1 MAKVKVRIN
10 SAGARAVLRS
20 PAVLAD
26 LEARAASIER
36 AANAMCSADNMRK
49 RPFEH
54 DAKIGTNRARATV
67 RTATPHGVYANN
79 KRNVLIK
86 SIDAG
91 RG

>member
-10 SAGARAVLRS
+10 SAAAWAVLRS

-36 AANAMCSADNMRK
+36 AANAMCSADDMRE

-54 DAKIGTNRARATV
+54 DAKIGMNRARAVV

>member
-10 SAGARAVLRS
+10 SAGARSVLQS
-20 PAVLAD
+20 PRVLAD
-26 LEARAASIER
+26 LEARAASIAR
-36 AANAMCSADNMRK
+36 AANAMCSADKMREL
-49 RPFEH
+49 PFAS
-54 DAKIGTNRARATV
+54 DAKIGMNRARAVV

>member
-1 MAKVKVRIN
+1 M
-10 SAGARAVLRS
+10 LQS
-20 PAVLAD
+20 PRVLAD
-26 LEARAASIER
+26 LEARAASIAR
-36 AANAMCSADNMRK
+36 AANAMCSADKMRE
-49 RPFEH
+49 RPFAS
-54 DAKIGTNRARATV
+54 DAKIGMNRARAVV